1 MSTLSEKSQRWR
13 RLGLLKYLASELG
26 RTVKQVTRYWD
37 SGLIPMPNR
46 YRTPGGARR
55 VRYTDDTV
63 EHVRRAVKMAKETNI
78 EIRYRI
84 GSVSEMTYKGTT
96 VPVQGCNSMDDLY
109 RRARQAGLSKKD
121 ADNFAYRSRIGD
133 PEPSPDQIA
142 SQTFWVLKCTS
153 EEEVADSMRDLSEK
167 LSCIPLE
174 SLIEETDPAEFRAR
188 ASDVWRNICSR
199 QTSGLPD
206 LKTMALLRDLLSQQ
220 DRHSF
225 VRKYFEITELE
236 NRIMEIDD
244 ATFDKTHERAA
255 QAPDQLQLEVAALK
269 LRQQGRSPSGSAM
282 AEMLKVSRGTLY
294 RRFGG
299 KAIQDALSII
309 RDDAHAA
316 RECRNDKWARGK
328 NLKSKSRT
336 RDSFGA

>member
-1 MSTLSEKSQRWR
+1 
-13 RLGLLKYLASELG
+13 
-26 RTVKQVTRYWD
+26 
-37 SGLIPMPNR
+37 
-46 YRTPGGARR
+46 
-55 VRYTDDTV
+55 
-63 EHVRRAVKMAKETNI
+63 MAKETNI

-84 GSVSEMTYKGTT
+84 GRIDEMGYKGTT
-96 VPVQGCNSMDDLY
+96 VHVKGCNSMDDLY

-121 ADNFAYRSRIGD
+121 AADFAYRPRIGD
-133 PEPSPDQIA
+133 PEPSLDQIA
-142 SQTFWVLKCTS
+142 SQTFWALEGTS
-153 EEEVADSMRDLSEK
+153 EEEAADTMRGLSEK
-167 LSCIPLE
+167 LSCIPFV
-174 SLIEETDPAEFRAR
+174 SLIGEKDPARFRAR
-188 ASDVWRNICSR
+188 ASEVWRNICSR
-199 QTSGLPD
+199 QNSGMPD
-206 LKTMALLRDLLSQQ
+206 VKTMALLRDLLSQQ

-225 VRKYFEITELE
+225 VRKYSEITELE

-244 ATFDKTHERAA
+244 ATFYKTHERAA

-269 LRQQGRSPSGSAM
+269 VRQQGRSPSGSAL
-282 AEMLKVSRGTLY
+282 AQLLKVSRGTLY

-328 NLKSKSRT
+328 NLRSKSRT